1 MNKGI
6 SNQLKLGI
14 FVATGLA
21 IFTIAIFWI
30 GKQKHLFNATFS
42 LHAVFTNIS
51 GLQVGNNVRFS
62 GINVGTVDN
71 VAIINDTSVK
81 VTMVLDENVKK
92 FIKKDSYATIGSEG
106 LMGDRII
113 T

>member
-1 MNKGI
+1 MTKSI
-6 SNQLKLGI
+6 SYQIKLGV

-21 IFTIAIFWI
+21 IFIIAIFWI
-30 GKQKHLFNATFS
+30 GKQKHLFNETFTLTS
-42 LHAVFTNIS
+42 VFTNIS

-81 VTMVLDENVKK
+81 VIMLVDQSVQKV
-92 FIKKDSYATIGSEG
+92 
-106 LMGDRII
+106 
-113 T
+113 